1 VCANRISQGVA
12 LAAAALGMLVCMGA
26 ARGPLEKANEV
37 AEAKKV
43 EPVVI
48 RMYNVQDL
56 VLGRDFPYRSAVL
69 PPTSLEATTGWV
81 TYSEA
86 GAGGFGDL
94 FPAEAPE
101 KAEELG
107 RIATTLSPSVLA
119 DLIMRTVDPQ
129 SWKDDERVKIDRV
142 GALLVVTQTLENQTK
157 IAELLEQ
164 FRIARPMVA
173 IEAKWVL
180 LEDAQVP
187 KLFGAAGAK
196 RTVPPIV
203 TEAAFAEAKAQVI
216 YRGQITCFDRQTVHI
231 ASGRAQTLMLD
242 LEPVV
247 AEAAV
252 GWDPTLNPLLWGALL
267 ELTPALSPDRKSVT
281 MKVHSMITEGK
292 EVTTRTIEASVG
304 DKAVPP
310 TKGEVD
316 LPEFLMHTFRTTVQA
331 PLDKGVLIGGMTSP
345 EALDGK
351 VLYLILEV
359 SASQDQPAE
368 QPPAKVGK

>member
-1 VCANRISQGVA
+1 MTARATPQRIAFA
-12 LAAAALGMLVCMGA
+12 LVTLGMLACMGA

-56 VLGRDFPYRSAVL
+56 VLARDFPYRSAVL
-69 PPTSLEATTGWV
+69 PPTSLEADTDWV
-81 TYSEA
+81 SYSAA
-86 GAGGFGDL
+86 GGGFGDL
-94 FPAEAPE
+94 FEAEAPE

-129 SWKDDERVKIDRV
+129 SWEEDERVKIDRV
-142 GALLVVTQTLENQTK
+142 GALLVVMQTLENQTK

-180 LEDAQVP
+180 LEDALVP

-203 TEAAFAEAKAQVI
+203 MEAALAEVKAQVV
-216 YRGQITCFDRQTVHI
+216 YRGQITCFDRQTVHV
-231 ASGRAQTLMLD
+231 ASGRAQTLMTD

-267 ELTPALSPDRKSVT
+267 EVTPALSPDRKSVT

-292 EVTTRTIEASVG
+292 EVTTRTVEASVG

-345 EALDGK
+345 EAVDGK

-359 SASQDQPAE
+359 SASQDQPAK
-368 QPPAKVGK
+368 QVPAKIGK